1 MANQEREM
9 NLANLLAQSR
19 QSFSEFWAV
28 RDARERAM
36 LAMAAL
42 VVTFGLAYA
51 LLIDPAL
58 SGRGRLHKNLPVLR
72 QQVAQMQTLAKEA
85 AAFSANPAAPLLAM
99 SRENIEAA
107 LARNGLK
114 PQNVMLTGDFA
125 KVQLTAASF
134 AATLNW
140 LDDMQKTALL
150 SVVDANIVALDKPDM
165 VNATFTLRQP
175 GNAIH

>member
-1 MANQEREM
+1 M
-9 NLANLLAQSR
+9 NLTGLLNQSR

-36 LAMAAL
+36 LAVAAL
-42 VVTFGLAYA
+42 VVTVGLAYA

-58 SGRGRLHKNLPVLR
+58 SGRDQLNKNLPVLR
-72 QQVAQMQTLAKEA
+72 QQVAQMQALSKEA
-85 AAFSANPAAPLLAM
+85 AALSGKSASPLIAM
-99 SRENIEAA
+99 SKENIEAA

-114 PQNVMLTGDFA
+114 PQSVMLTGDFA
-125 KVQLTAASF
+125 KVQLSAVSF
-134 AATLNW
+134 AGTLNW

-150 SVVDANIVALDKPDM
+150 SVVDANIVVLAQPDM

-175 GNAIH
+175 GNEIH

>member
-1 MANQEREM
+1 M
-9 NLANLLAQSR
+9 NLTGLLNQSR

-36 LAMAAL
+36 LAVAAL

-58 SGRGRLHKNLPVLR
+58 AGRDQLNKNLPVLR
-72 QQVAQMQTLAKEA
+72 QQVAQLQALSKEA
-85 AAFSANPAAPLLAM
+85 AALSGKSASPMIAM
-99 SRENIEAA
+99 SKENIEAA

-114 PQNVMLTGDFA
+114 PQSVMLTGDFA
-125 KVQLTAASF
+125 KVQLAAVSF
-134 AATLNW
+134 AGTLNW

-175 GNAIH
+175 KY

>member
-1 MANQEREM
+1 M
-9 NLANLLAQSR
+9 NLTGLLNQSR

-36 LAMAAL
+36 LTVAAL

-58 SGRGRLHKNLPVLR
+58 SGRDQLNKNLPVLR
-72 QQVAQMQTLAKEA
+72 QQVAQMQALSKETA
-85 AAFSANPAAPLLAM
+85 ALSGKSASPLIAM
-99 SRENIEAA
+99 SKENIEAA

-114 PQNVMLTGDFA
+114 PQSVMLTGDFA
-125 KVQLTAASF
+125 KVQLSAVSF
-134 AATLNW
+134 AGTLNW

-150 SVVDANIVALDKPDM
+150 SVVDANIVVLAQPDM

-175 GNAIH
+175 GNEIH

>member
-1 MANQEREM
+1 M
-9 NLANLLAQSR
+9 NLTGLLNQSR

-36 LAMAAL
+36 LAVAAL

-58 SGRGRLHKNLPVLR
+58 AGRDQLNKNLPVLR
-72 QQVAQMQTLAKEA
+72 QQVAQMQALSKEA
-85 AAFSANPAAPLLAM
+85 AALSGKSAAPLIAM
-99 SRENIEAA
+99 SKENIEAA

-114 PQNVMLTGDFA
+114 PQSVILTGDFA
-125 KVQLTAASF
+125 KVQLAAVSF
-134 AATLNW
+134 AGTLNW
-140 LDDMQKTALL
+140 LDDLQKTALL
-150 SVVDANIVALDKPDM
+150 SVVDANIVALPQPDM

-175 GNAIH
+175 SHE

>member
-1 MANQEREM
+1 M
-9 NLANLLAQSR
+9 NLTGLLNESR

-36 LAMAAL
+36 LAVAAL

-58 SGRGRLHKNLPVLR
+58 AGRDQLNKNLPVLR
-72 QQVAQMQTLAKEA
+72 QQVAQMQALSKEA
-85 AAFSANPAAPLLAM
+85 AALSGKSAAPLIAM
-99 SRENIEAA
+99 SKENIEAA

-114 PQNVMLTGDFA
+114 PQSVILTGDFA
-125 KVQLTAASF
+125 KVQLAAVSF
-134 AATLNW
+134 AGTLNW
-140 LDDMQKTALL
+140 LDDLQKTALL
-150 SVVDANIVALDKPDM
+150 SVIDANIVALPQPDM

-175 GNAIH
+175 SHE